1 VILGILR
8 SLMVDPAKQPIH
20 VFLAEDNRADV
31 YLIEM
36 ALREHGLR
44 FELLSMADGE
54 TAIERFEK
62 FGHDEPCPD
71 IALVDQNLPRQDGD
85 RVITCIRA
93 HPDCGSIPI
102 IIMSSSETHRERE
115 MTDQYQA
122 VFFRKTSSLPD
133 FMELGALVKR
143 LLTVPGEYVCPS

>member
-1 VILGILR
+1 
-8 SLMVDPAKQPIH
+8 MADPAKQPIH

-44 FELLSMADGE
+44 FELLSLSDGE

-62 FGHDEPCPD
+62 FGHNEPCPD
-71 IALVDQNLPRQDGD
+71 IALIDQNLPRQDGNH
-85 RVITCIRA
+85 VIIRIRA

-102 IIMSSSETHRERE
+102 IILSSSETRRERE
-115 MTDQYQA
+115 MAEQYQA
-122 VFFRKTSSLPD
+122 VFFRKTSSLPG

-143 LLTVPGEYVCPS
+143 LVTAPGECVCPT